1 MKNNASNDV
10 VSRQYERWIYP
21 EPIFDI
27 PDWLKSNWEWFDP
40 IHSHRLFWPDR
51 NYWQG
56 IDILVAGCGSNQA
69 AVISYTNPEA
79 RVVAIDVSQSSLNHQ
94 QLLKDRYGIKNLELH
109 LLPIEEVGNLDLD
122 FDLIISTGVLHHLPK
137 PKIGMKA
144 LAECLRKDG
153 VIALMLYAKYG
164 RIGVEI
170 LQGIFRELG
179 LIQNEDSISIVKEV
193 LAELRPDHPVW
204 PYISIAHD
212 LEFDTSLVDT
222 FLHQRDQSYSIMDC
236 VELVNS
242 SELVFQ
248 DLFLKAPYYL
258 PTTAS
263 TAFQSKLRGMPVQQ
277 QWSIMERINTQNS
290 CHYFT
295 ACRADRARKS
305 YKIDFDSAEAI
316 RYIPSL
322 RFRCNLELNRLNRN
336 DWDINLDP
344 IRLLVIE
351 QIDGNHTIKDIMA
364 AVSLSG
370 LLPSFSKSDLETLG
384 ISIIEELWQLDF
396 LAIGLKASL
405 GGDAPSFKRS

>member
-1 MKNNASNDV
+1 MPTKGWCD
-10 VSRQYERWIYP
+10 
-21 EPIFDI
+21 
-27 PDWLKSNWEWFDP
+27 
-40 IHSHRLFWPDR
+40 
-51 NYWQG
+51 
-56 IDILVAGCGSNQA
+56 C
-69 AVISYTNPEA
+69 
-79 RVVAIDVSQSSLNHQ
+79 
-94 QLLKDRYGIKNLELH
+94 
-109 LLPIEEVGNLDLD
+109 
-122 FDLIISTGVLHHLPK
+122 
-137 PKIGMKA
+137 
-144 LAECLRKDG
+144 
-153 VIALMLYAKYG
+153 
-164 RIGVEI
+164 
-170 LQGIFRELG
+170 
-179 LIQNEDSISIVKEV
+179 